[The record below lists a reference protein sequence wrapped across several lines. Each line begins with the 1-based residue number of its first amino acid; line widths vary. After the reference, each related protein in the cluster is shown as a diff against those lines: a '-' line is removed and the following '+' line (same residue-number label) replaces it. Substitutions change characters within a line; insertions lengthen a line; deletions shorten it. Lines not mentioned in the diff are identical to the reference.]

1 VGRGARFLIGIG
13 APSMLAVAAVAAVRT
28 GEWPF
33 HLHADVFAV
42 TATLVILYVQ
52 GLRRLG
58 PRYAP
63 AGQPVATVRQRVLF
77 GIGALLLFAAAS
89 WPMHDIAEDYLF
101 SVHMTEHFILSLI
114 AVPILLLGTPAWLLS
129 WIVRLRFVRPV
140 ARRLVRPLPASLL
153 YNGVVA
159 ISHAAFYVNYTSSHE
174 LAHFAA
180 HALLVLS
187 AAVMWL
193 PVCHQLPELK
203 PMSAPVRMVYLFAQ
217 SLLPN
222 VPAVFLAFAETPL
235 YSWYAVAPRI
245 SAMSAVE
252 DQQLAGAIMK
262 IGGTLLLWT
271 IIVVQFFRW
280 YQASEQSGSGP
291 GDVLTWEDVERELAR
306 TPPPKVG

>member
-1 VGRGARFLIGIG
+1 VGRGARQLI
-13 APSMLAVAAVAAVRT
+13 AVRT
-28 GEWPF
+28 GDAWAF

-42 TATLVILYVQ
+42 TATLVVLYVQ
-52 GLRRLG
+52 GLRKLG
-58 PRYAP
+58 PRFAP
-63 AGQPVATVRQRVLF
+63 KGRPVASVRQRMCF
-77 GIGALLLFAAAS
+77 GLGALLLFGAAS

-101 SVHMTEHFILSLI
+101 SVHMSEHFILSLM
-114 AVPILLLGTPAWLLS
+114 AVPLMLVGTPAWLLS
-129 WIVRLRFVRPV
+129 WFIRLRPVLPVARWLVRPV
-140 ARRLVRPLPASLL
+140 PASLL

-174 LAHFAA
+174 FAHFLAHT
-180 HALLVLS
+180 LLVFS

-193 PVCHQLPELK
+193 PVCHQLPELR

-222 VPAVFLAFAETPL
+222 VPAIFLAFAESPL
-235 YSWYAVAPRI
+235 YEWYALAPRI
-245 SAMSAVE
+245 TGLSAVE

-262 IGGTLLLWT
+262 VGGTLLLWS

-280 YQASEQSGSGP
+280 YQASEKSGGP

-306 TPPPKVG
+306 TKPPVTPTGS